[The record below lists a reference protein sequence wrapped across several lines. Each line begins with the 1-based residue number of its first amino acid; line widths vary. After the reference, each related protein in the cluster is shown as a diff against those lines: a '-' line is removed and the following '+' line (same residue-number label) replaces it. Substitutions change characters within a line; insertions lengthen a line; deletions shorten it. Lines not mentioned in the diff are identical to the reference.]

1 MVIQALKCSSY
12 AAPPTLFVSVT
23 ITREFRLPIET
34 SKRLPSDHKAYRHI
48 KPVYA
53 MQRYISKELTHFV
66 GRNLRESTMDKEQR
80 EVEQYKILHK
90 IIKEKCISRYP
101 RSSRP
106 LEKGLK
112 YNPARGY
119 NVHTR
124 NRFSNNSRY
133 VPNMVCFCDIPIGD
147 LSIHI
152 SKYSPFG
159 LSFKKSFLIERGANP
174 ILYIEKNSAISYR
187 RKEMGSKDST
197 RSEYFDEFVSVYE
210 KYCQMPLIQ
219 LCESN
224 PPKTQCTDI
233 GRFLFDLLCYVKF
246 FDSSKSDDDEENYYM
261 EREWRT
267 PYDIHFEIND
277 IYRIILPKD
286 FCERFRKNV
295 SEYTGQITFSDDYE

>member
-1 MVIQALKCSSY
+1 
-12 AAPPTLFVSVT
+12 
-23 ITREFRLPIET
+23 
-34 SKRLPSDHKAYRHI
+34 
-48 KPVYA
+48 
-53 MQRYISKELTHFV
+53 MQRYVSKELTHFV
-66 GRNLRESTMDKEQR
+66 GRNLRESIMDEEER
-80 EVEQYKILHK
+80 EDAQYKILLK
-90 IIKEKCISRYP
+90 IIQEKCISREP
-101 RSSRP
+101 HSCRL

-112 YNPARGY
+112 YSPARGY
-119 NVHTR
+119 SVHTR

-159 LSFKKSFLIERGANP
+159 LSLKKSYLIERGVNP

-187 RKEMGSKDST
+187 RKEIGSKDST
-197 RSEYFDEFVSVYE
+197 RSEYFDEFVSIYE

-219 LCESN
+219 LRETN
-224 PPKTQCTDI
+224 PPETECIDI

-246 FDSSKSDDDEENYYM
+246 FDSSKLDNDEENYYM

-267 PYDIHFEIND
+267 PYDVHFEIND

-286 FCERFRKNV
+286 FSGRFRKNV
-295 SEYTGQITFSDDYE
+295 PEYTGQITFSEEYR